1 RDLDRLESWAERN
14 LLKFNQGKC
23 RVLHLGRNNPMHQ
36 YRLGADLLESSS
48 AEKDLGVLV
57 DNKLTMSQ
65 QCALG
70 AKKANGLLG
79 CIRQSVAS
87 RSREVIL
94 PLYSALGRPH
104 LESCVQCW
112 APQYKRGMA
121 LLERVQQRATKMMKG
136 LEHLSYEERLR
147 ELGLFSLGKRRLRGD
162 LINVSKY
169 LKGGCPE
176 DGASLFSV
184 VPSNRTRGNGHKLN
198 HRKVRQNM
206 RKNFFT
212 VRVTEHWHRLPR
224 EVVESPSLEIF
235 KIHLDTILS
244 NVL

>member
-1 RDLDRLESWAERN
+1 RDLDRLESWVERN

-23 RVLHLGRNNPMHQ
+23 RVLHLGRNNPMPQ
-36 YRLGADLLESSS
+36 DRLGADLLESSS

-70 AKKANGLLG
+70 AKKAKGILG

-87 RSREVIL
+87 RWKEVIL
-94 PLYSALGRPH
+94 PLYSALVRPH

-112 APQYKRGMA
+112 APQCKRDME
-121 LLERVQQRATKMMKG
+121 LLERVQRRATKMMRG

-147 ELGLFSLGKRRLRGD
+147 ELGLFSLEKRRLRGD
-162 LINVSKY
+162 LLNAYKY

-176 DGASLFSV
+176 DGARLFSV
-184 VPSNRTRGNGHKLN
+184 VPRDRARGNGREQKHK
-198 HRKVRQNM
+198 KVPLSM

-224 EVVESPSLEIF
+224 GVVESPSLEIF
-235 KIHLDTILS
+235 KTCLD
-244 NVL
+244 